1 MTFSRDRCSVN
12 SPQRSSLCLPLDE
25 QSLFGAGDVFQTQR
39 LGFWCQMRKLKLNA
53 AVTCGKVLLIF
64 CLHFPFSSV
73 ALSDMHTDTEVH
85 KTRHRVVSKELLDSE
100 GQGYDLSNIGSFSP
114 RHPGRKNHQRPP
126 EEVWN
131 YQTRNYGRTQ
141 KKLTHLQLSKTLKPN
156 NTFFST
162 DTGAQNTQNMFN
174 TFNKTCQTSRASV
187 CNPVLS
193 QPPVHDPKKRSGF
206 LPENIQLKN

>member
-12 SPQRSSLCLPLDE
+12 SPQRSSLCLPLE
-25 QSLFGAGDVFQTQR
+25 WTESVGAGDVFQTQR

-141 KKLTHLQLSKTLKPN
+141 KKLTHLQLKKLWNQTILSSAQTQEHKTH
-156 NTFFST
+156 
-162 DTGAQNTQNMFN
+162 
-174 TFNKTCQTSRASV
+174 KTCLTHLTKHV
-187 CNPVLS
+187 KLL
-193 QPPVHDPKKRSGF
+193 VHQCVIPSYHN
-206 LPENIQLKN
+206 LLCTTQKNALVSCLRISN